1 METDPANMISM
12 LSLKADPANTI
23 SIIFIFVLIALSS
36 FFSSS
41 ETALVSCNRIR
52 VRSMVNDDE
61 RKLKYL
67 NRVLD
72 NQSKMLAAILIGNN
86 IVNLYASSLTT
97 TVALRMGGNA
107 LVGAATGVLTFLI
120 LIFGEISPKTAATV
134 KAEELALRVAPI
146 IYFLMVILTPVIFIV
161 NAIAKLFLKLFRID
175 PDTKQEVITEDELRT
190 IVDVSHEEG
199 VIEKEEL
206 EMINNVVDFGDS
218 LAKDVMIPRIDMI
231 FADVNASYEE
241 LIEIYRTNMFTRL
254 PVYESTTDNVIGII
268 NMKDLLLYQPG
279 QVFRVR
285 DYLREAYYTYEYKKT
300 SELFIDMRQ
309 HSVSMAIVLDEY
321 GATAGLV
328 TLEDLLEEIVGE
340 IRDEYDEDELDSV
353 QKLSDTEYRVE
364 GSVKL
369 DDLNDLLDIQ
379 LESEDYDSIGG
390 YIIGLLDDL
399 PEIGETVSE
408 NGFTFTV
415 ESVDKNR
422 IQWVHLTIPETP
434 SEDDGSDK
442 QEESGSTPSRSR
454 TS

>member
-1 METDPANMISM
+1 MDPSDI
-12 LSLKADPANTI
+12 PYVI
-23 SIIFIFVLIALSS
+23 SIILLVALSA

-41 ETALVSCNRIR
+41 ETSLVSCNRIR
-52 VRSMVNDDE
+52 LRSMVDEDD
-61 RKLKYL
+61 RRLRHL
-67 NRVLD
+67 NQVLD

-86 IVNLYASSLTT
+86 IVNLTASSLTT
-97 TVALRMGGNA
+97 TLAIRIGGSYTVG
-107 LVGAATGVLTFLI
+107 LVTGLLTFLI

-134 KAEELALRVAPI
+134 NAEKPALFAAPI
-146 IYFLMVILTPVIFIV
+146 IHFLMIALTPVIVVI
-161 NAIAKLFLKLFRID
+161 NAIAGLFLRLLGID
-175 PDTKQEVITEDELRT
+175 PNKKQEVITEDELRT

-231 FADVNASYEE
+231 FADVNATYEE

-254 PVYESTTDNVIGII
+254 PVYEDTTDNVIGLI
-268 NMKDLLLYQPG
+268 NMKDLLLYQPE
-279 QVFRVR
+279 QEFHVR
-285 DYLREAYYTYEYKKT
+285 DFLREAYYTYEYKKT

-309 HSVSMAIVLDEY
+309 HYVSLAIVLDEY

-340 IRDEYDEDELDSV
+340 IRDEYDSDELDSV
-353 QKLSDTEYRVE
+353 QKLSDTEYLVE

-369 DDLNDLLDIQ
+369 DDINDLLDIE
-379 LESEDYDSIGG
+379 LTSEDYDSIGG

-399 PEIGETVSE
+399 PTVGQSVSD
-408 NGFTFTV
+408 NGFTFKV

-422 IQWVHLTIPETP
+422 ITWVRLWIPEP
-434 SEDDGSDK
+434 ENPDDEDSDDGDTAAAGK
-442 QEESGSTPSRSR
+442 ADVLT
-454 TS
+454 

>member
-1 METDPANMISM
+1 MDPSDI
-12 LSLKADPANTI
+12 PYVI
-23 SIIFIFVLIALSS
+23 SIILLVALSA

-41 ETALVSCNRIR
+41 ETSLVSCNRIR
-52 VRSMVNDDE
+52 LRSMVDEDD
-61 RKLKYL
+61 RRLRHL
-67 NRVLD
+67 NQVLD

-86 IVNLYASSLTT
+86 IVNLTASSLTT
-97 TVALRMGGNA
+97 TLAIRIGGSYT
-107 LVGAATGVLTFLI
+107 VGLATGLLTFLI

-134 KAEELALRVAPI
+134 NAEKLALFAAPI
-146 IYFLMVILTPVIFIV
+146 IHFLMIALTPVIVVI
-161 NAIAKLFLKLFRID
+161 NAIAGLFLRLLGID
-175 PDTKQEVITEDELRT
+175 PNKKQEVITEDELRT

-231 FADVNASYEE
+231 FADVNATYEE

-254 PVYESTTDNVIGII
+254 PVYEDTTDNVIGLI
-268 NMKDLLLYQPG
+268 NMKDLLLYQPE
-279 QVFRVR
+279 QEFHVR
-285 DYLREAYYTYEYKKT
+285 DFLREAYYTYEYKKT

-309 HSVSMAIVLDEY
+309 HYVSLAIVLDEY

-340 IRDEYDEDELDSV
+340 IRDEYDSDELDSV
-353 QKLSDTEYRVE
+353 QKLSDTEYLVE

-369 DDLNDLLDIQ
+369 DDINDLLDIE
-379 LESEDYDSIGG
+379 LTSEDYDSIGG

-399 PEIGETVSE
+399 PTVGQSVSD
-408 NGFTFTV
+408 NGFTFKV

-422 IQWVHLTIPETP
+422 ITWVRLWIPEP
-434 SEDDGSDK
+434 ENPDDEDSDDGDTAAAGK
-442 QEESGSTPSRSR
+442 ADVLT
-454 TS
+454 

>member
-12 LSLKADPANTI
+12 ISLQADSTNTI
-23 SIIFIFVLIALSS
+23 SIIAIFVLIALSA

-107 LVGAATGVLTFLI
+107 LVGAATGILTFLI
-120 LIFGEISPKTAATV
+120 LVFGEISPKTAATI

-146 IYFLMVILTPVIFIV
+146 IYFLMVVLTPVIFIV
-161 NAIAKLFLKLFRID
+161 NAIAKLFLKLFGID
-175 PDTKQEVITEDELRT
+175 PNAKQEVITEDELRT

-231 FADVNASYEE
+231 FADVNATYEE

-254 PVYESTTDNVIGII
+254 PVYENTTDNVIGMI
-268 NMKDLLLYQPG
+268 NMKDLLLYHPG
-279 QVFRVR
+279 DVFRVQ

-340 IRDEYDEDELDSV
+340 IRDEYDQDELDSV

-399 PEIGETVSE
+399 PEVGETVSE

-415 ESVDKNR
+415 ETVDKNR

-434 SEDDGSDK
+434 AEDEESDK
-442 QEESGSTPSRSR
+442 EDED
-454 TS
+454 

>member
-1 METDPANMISM
+1 MDTDPT
-12 LSLKADPANTI
+12 NTNVI
-23 SIIFIFVLIALSS
+23 SIICIVLLVALSA

-52 VRSMVNDDE
+52 VRSMVDDDE
-61 RKLKYL
+61 RKLRYL

-97 TVALRMGGNA
+97 TVAIRMGGNY
-107 LVGAATGVLTFLI
+107 LVGLATGILTFVI
-120 LIFGEISPKTAATV
+120 LVFGEISPKTAATL
-134 KAEELALRVAPI
+134 KAEEFSLRVAPI
-146 IYFLMVILTPVIFIV
+146 IYFLMVVLTPLIVIV
-161 NAIAKLFLKLFRID
+161 NAIAKTFLRIFGLN
-175 PDTKQEVITEDELRT
+175 PDDKPDVITEDELRT

-218 LAKDVMIPRIDMI
+218 LAKDIMIPRIDMI
-231 FADVNASYEE
+231 FADIHSTYEE

-254 PVYESTTDNVIGII
+254 PVYETTTDNVIGMV
-268 NMKDLLLYQPG
+268 NMKDLLLYRPG
-279 QVFRVR
+279 DEFHLK
-285 DYLREAYYTYEYKKT
+285 DYLREAYYTYEFKKT

-309 HSVSMAIVLDEY
+309 HSVSLAIVLDEY

-353 QKLSDTEYRVE
+353 QKISDNEYLVE

-369 DDLNDLLDIQ
+369 DDLNDMLDID

-399 PEIGETVSE
+399 PEVGESVSE

-415 ESVDKNR
+415 KTLDKNR
-422 IQWVHLTIPETP
+422 IEWVHLIVPESVSEESDSHD
-434 SEDDGSDK
+434 SED
-442 QEESGSTPSRSR
+442 EED
-454 TS
+454 

>member
-1 METDPANMISM
+1 MNPDPSDIPYFISILILVM
-12 LSLKADPANTI
+12 LSA
-23 SIIFIFVLIALSS
+23 

-52 VRSMVNDDE
+52 IRSMVDEND
-61 RKLKYL
+61 RRLRSL
-67 NRVLD
+67 NQILD

-86 IVNLYASSLTT
+86 IVNLTASSLATT
-97 TVALRMGGNA
+97 LAINIGGSYTVGI
-107 LVGAATGVLTFLI
+107 ATGLLTFLI
-120 LIFGEISPKTAATV
+120 LVFGEISPKTAATIN
-134 KAEELALRVAPI
+134 AEKLALMVAPVI
-146 IYFLMVILTPVIFIV
+146 HLLMVILTPVIFIV
-161 NAIAKLFLKLFRID
+161 NAIAGLFLRLFGID
-175 PDTKQEVITEDELRT
+175 PNQKQEVITEDELRT

-218 LAKDVMIPRIDMI
+218 LAKDIMIPRIDMI

-254 PVYESTTDNVIGII
+254 PVYENTTDNVIGLI
-268 NMKDLLLYQPG
+268 NMKDLLLYKPG
-279 QVFRVR
+279 EAFHVR

-309 HSVSMAIVLDEY
+309 HYVSLAIVLDEY
-321 GATAGLV
+321 GATAGMV

-353 QKLSDTEYRVE
+353 QKISDTEYLVE

-369 DDLNDLLDIQ
+369 DDLNDLLDIE
-379 LESEDYDSIGG
+379 LKSEDYDSIGG

-399 PEIGETVSE
+399 PKVGQSVSE
-408 NGFTFTV
+408 NGFTFKV

-422 IQWVHLTIPETP
+422 IKSVRLWIPEP
-434 SEDDGSDK
+434 KNEDEKDESSE
-442 QEESGSTPSRSR
+442 EE
-454 TS
+454 